1 MKFSVLLILLLIP
14 SLSLFAQVETVPAN
28 HAVYEFLKKM
38 QVAGILKSYD
48 DIMIPISQSTIN
60 TAFLEIENRISELS
74 DSERELFYKFKEKF
88 SWINDDNLNIKDKS
102 DNLLNY
108 FFADK
113 QKHLYSFSD
122 SAISFYIDPIIE
134 NKYIAVNNFDS
145 KSSLLNFGGIFK
157 GTYKNFLGYYLQA
170 SNGMLFGN
178 LDAAREDKRIEQ
190 SFSIN
195 DTKINF
201 FDNTSGYVRFQN
213 DNLSLQFGRERLLW
227 GAGYLNRLVL
237 SNNPQMFDFLRFNF
251 HYKTLSYDFLH
262 GWLVQKP
269 LYVYMDSTNV
279 SEKQKRS
286 KYIAISRLGY
296 TPTPELKLGISQIII
311 YSNRPFEAAYLNP
324 FLFWES
330 AQRSMNDYDNSFL
343 SFDGRF
349 KITDGVEVSA
359 SIILDDINFS
369 TFGKWNAYN
378 NSLVWQTGAYIT
390 YPMLFPNFS
399 AEIEYSQN
407 RPYMFSHPGFDEALT
422 YTNNGY
428 LLGINIQ
435 PNSSLFSF
443 RLTYL
448 VNEEIKMNASFEHLL
463 RGKNIYDDD
472 GKLLQNVGGNVF
484 EYHTLYDSPQVALLA
499 GNIERINLW
508 TLNLEYEFLYGF
520 YVNLGCKLNTM
531 LFENDRNDRTVIW
544 SSIKIDFE

>member
-1 MKFSVLLILLLIP
+1 LLL
-14 SLSLFAQVETVPAN
+14 
-28 HAVYEFLKKM
+28 
-38 QVAGILKSYD
+38 
-48 DIMIPISQSTIN
+48 
-60 TAFLEIENRISELS
+60 
-74 DSERELFYKFKEKF
+74 
-88 SWINDDNLNIKDKS
+88 
-102 DNLLNY
+102 
-108 FFADK
+108 
-113 QKHLYSFSD
+113 
-122 SAISFYIDPIIE
+122 
-134 NKYIAVNNFDS
+134 
-145 KSSLLNFGGIFK
+145 
-157 GTYKNFLGYYLQA
+157 
-170 SNGMLFGN
+170 
-178 LDAAREDKRIEQ
+178 
-190 SFSIN
+190 
-195 DTKINF
+195 
-201 FDNTSGYVRFQN
+201 
-213 DNLSLQFGRERLLW
+213 

-296 TPTPELKLGISQIII
+296 TPTPELKLGVSQIII

-330 AQRSMNDYDNSFL
+330 AQRSMNDFDNSFL
-343 SFDGRF
+343 SFDGRY
-349 KITDGVEVSA
+349 KITDGIELSA

-369 TFGKWNAYN
+369 TLGKWNSVN

-390 YPMLFPNFS
+390 SPMLFPNMV

-407 RPYMFSHPGFDEALT
+407 RPYMFSHPGFSEALT

-428 LLGINIQ
+428 LLGINLQ
-435 PNSSLFSF
+435 PNSTLFSF
-443 RLTYL
+443 KLTYF
-448 VNEEIKMNASFEHLL
+448 VNGKLKVDALFEHLL
-463 RGKNIYDDD
+463 HGENIYNQN
-472 GKLLQNVGGNVF
+472 GNLLLNVGGNVF

-499 GNIERINLW
+499 GNIERINVW

>member
-1 MKFSVLLILLLIP
+1 MKLSVLLGLLLIP
-14 SLSLFAQVETVPAN
+14 SFSLLAQVETVPAN
-28 HAVYEFLKKM
+28 HRVYEFLKKM
-38 QVAGILKSYD
+38 QVHGVLKSYD
-48 DIMIPISQSTIN
+48 DLVTPLSQNTIN
-60 TAFLEIENRISELS
+60 SAFLEIENRIKELS
-74 DSERELFYKFKEKF
+74 ESERELFIKLKEKF
-88 SWINDDNLNIKDKS
+88 SRVVNDEVNLEN
-102 DNLLNY
+102 NTANFFEY
-108 FFADK
+108 FLSNR
-113 QKHLYSFSD
+113 QKHLYSFTD
-122 SAISFYIDPIIE
+122 STISFYFEPIFE
-134 NKYIAVNNFDS
+134 NKNIVVNNFEK
-145 KSSLLNFGGIFK
+145 KSSLLNFGGILK
-157 GTYKNFLGYYLQA
+157 GTYKNYLGYYLQA
-170 SNGMLFGN
+170 SNGIVFGN
-178 LDAAREDKRIEQ
+178 LNAAREDKRVEQ

-201 FDNTSGYVRFQN
+201 FDNTSGYIRFQN
-213 DNLSLQFGRERLLW
+213 SELSLQLGREQLLW
-227 GAGYLNRLVL
+227 GSGYVNKLVL

-269 LYVYMDSTNV
+269 IYVFMDSTGV
-279 SEKQKRS
+279 SEKQKRA
-286 KYIAISRLGY
+286 KYISISRLGY
-296 TPTPELKLGISQIII
+296 TPIPEIKLGVSQIII

-324 FLFWES
+324 FLIWES

-349 KITDGVEVSA
+349 KISDGIEVSA
-359 SIILDDINFS
+359 SVILDDINFS
-369 TFGKWNAYN
+369 TLGNWSAYN
-378 NSLVWQTGAYIT
+378 NSLVWQTGAYLT
-390 YPMLFPNFS
+390 CPMLFQNLV

-448 VNEEIKMNASFEHLL
+448 VNEKIKMNALFEHLL
-463 RGKNIYDDD
+463 NGKNIYDDD

-484 EYHTLYDSPQVALLA
+484 EYHTLYDSPQVSLLE
-499 GNIERINLW
+499 GNVERINSW
-508 TLNLEYEFLYGF
+508 TFNFEYEFLYGF
-520 YVNLGCKLNTM
+520 YFNLSCQLHNKF
-531 LFENDRNDRTVIW
+531 FENKKNNKSVIW